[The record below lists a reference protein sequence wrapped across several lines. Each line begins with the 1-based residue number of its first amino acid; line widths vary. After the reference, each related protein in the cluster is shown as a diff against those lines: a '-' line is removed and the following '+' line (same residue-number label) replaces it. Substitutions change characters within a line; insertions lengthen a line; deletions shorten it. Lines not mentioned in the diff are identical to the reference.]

1 MPMSDATR
9 APIDGPPSAST
20 HTFLA
25 TFGVLLGLIAA
36 FLALDFALANIE
48 RNETRRHAADV
59 YAEGIALLAAGR
71 ASDAADR
78 LATAVSLQRDNVPYA
93 LAHAQAIL
101 AEGRVTD
108 AEQSLN
114 ELLVR
119 AQNDGQVNLT
129 MARLLSTSGRR
140 DEAKAFYHRAIYGQW
155 GADSASERLAAR
167 FELIDV
173 LVRENARTELLAE
186 LLPLQSAPSESTTFL
201 VRVAPLYLRA
211 NSPARAADA
220 YRQLIARTPGDAN
233 AYTGLGEAALALGQF
248 PTAHTAFAL
257 AVRQRPSDSALASRL
272 RLVDTLLALDPNA
285 HGVGDAVRL
294 ERHRALLARTVA
306 SLDAC
311 SAAGI
316 PAAAQAARD
325 SARAE
330 LLSSRHGNAVASN
343 DRALALARTLWRERP
358 TSCAANGGRGGE
370 VLTRLLGNTAR

>member
-1 MPMSDATR
+1 MSDTTR
-9 APIDGPPSAST
+9 APIDGPPSASP

-25 TFGVLLGLIAA
+25 TFGVILGLIAA
-36 FLALDFALANIE
+36 FLALDFVLARLE
-48 RNETRRHAADV
+48 RNETRQHAADV
-59 YAEGIALLAAGR
+59 YAEGRALLAAGR

-78 LATAVSLQRDNVPYA
+78 LSTAMSLQRENVPYA
-93 LAHAQAIL
+93 LAHAQAML
-101 AEGRVTD
+101 AEGRVSD

-140 DEAKAFYHRAIYGQW
+140 NDAKAFYHRAIYGQW
-155 GADSASERLAAR
+155 GADSTSERLAAR

-173 LVRENARTELLAE
+173 LVLENARTELLAE

-211 NSPARAADA
+211 GSPARAADA
-220 YRQLIARTPGDAN
+220 YRQLIDRTPGDAD
-233 AYTGLGEAALALGQF
+233 AYAGLGKAALALGEF
-248 PTAHTAFAL
+248 PTARTAFAS

-285 HGVGDAVRL
+285 HSVSDAVRL
-294 ERHRALLARTVA
+294 ERTRGLLARTVE

-311 SAAGI
+311 SAAEF
-316 PAAAQAARD
+316 PVAAQAAQD

-330 LLSSRHGNAVASN
+330 LLSERRGNAVASN

-358 TSCAANGGRGGE
+358 ASCAANGGRRDE
-370 VLTRLLGNTAR
+370 VLTRLLGNVAR